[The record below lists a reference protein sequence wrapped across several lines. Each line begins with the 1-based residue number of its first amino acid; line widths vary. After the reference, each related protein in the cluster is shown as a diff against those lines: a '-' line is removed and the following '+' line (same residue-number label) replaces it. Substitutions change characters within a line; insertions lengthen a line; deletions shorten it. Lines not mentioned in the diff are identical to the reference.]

1 MAIDINFQKSIDKKR
16 LVYKTKSMV
25 ADYIITYIGSL
36 FFIVLAGIL
45 LATKITVMPLWM
57 LALVVGFIIWMIA
70 NATFFNVL
78 IKVDGLDVNSN
89 RSDII
94 KVLNEFFHLNIEDKG
109 QMIIK
114 DVKLSGFIHWG
125 RVVTVLLDN
134 NSVYINI
141 QTLGRADALSFFHG
155 FTNYLKSNRIGRR
168 LRRKARRRAGAAD

>member
-1 MAIDINFQKSIDKKR
+1 MEIDIDFEKSIDKRR
-16 LVYKTKSMV
+16 LVYKNRSTV
-25 ADYIITYIGSL
+25 VDYIITYIGSL
-36 FFIVLAGIL
+36 FFIALASVLL
-45 LATKITVMPLWM
+45 VTKITIMPFWM
-57 LALVVGFIIWMIA
+57 LVFIVSFIIWMTA
-70 NATFFNVL
+70 NASLFNVL
-78 IKVDGLDVNSN
+78 LKVDGSDINNN

-94 KVLNEFFHLNIEDKG
+94 KVINEFFHLNIKDKG

-114 DVKLSGFIHWG
+114 DVRLSGFIHWG

-168 LRRKARRRAGAAD
+168 FTQAQIQENLK